1 MSQLRF
7 LCRRLEAVVGV
18 SVWLLLGIS
27 TPFETSNAAS
37 PVLFQSEVGPNK
49 GPTAPNVNVQAL
61 RELSAGFVEISRR
74 CERAVVQIRGHG
86 FTQASTE
93 TNGVLLTAQNTSGSG
108 IIMSQDG
115 YILTNA
121 HVVKSSYTL
130 RVHLISGAASDAAE
144 RADDGRVDRSLPAT
158 VVGIDSET
166 DLAVIKVSGSNLP
179 YLPFADSDELQQGQ
193 VVLALGNPLGL
204 DNSVSLGVVSAVARQ
219 FKADDPLVYIQT
231 DAPINPGNSGGPL
244 VDIEGRVVGINTF
257 IMTHSGG
264 NEGVGFAVPSNT
276 ARLVYR
282 QLKSQGRVHRS
293 QLGIVAQTVNSIIAD
308 GLDLEA
314 DRGVIVSDTEP
325 NGPAASAGI
334 KPEDVIIAL
343 DGKRIVNTG
352 QLEACVFWQMPG
364 QRVILRVRRG
374 AEQLDI
380 PVITEKESEGLQ
392 DLAISLDPLQNTVP
406 ELGVAAVDLTPEVLQ
421 LMPDL
426 RRPAGVVV
434 AARTADMP
442 YSGPLLETGDVIYE
456 VNRHVVSNLA
466 ELRRVLKSFKSG
478 DAVVLLIEHDGQ
490 LVFVPLEL
498 N

>member
-7 LCRRLEAVVGV
+7 LSQRLEAAVGV
-18 SVWLLLGIS
+18 AVWLLLGIS
-27 TPFETSNAAS
+27 TPGEASTAAA
-37 PVLFQSEVGPNK
+37 PVPLQSEAGPNE
-49 GPTAPNVNVQAL
+49 GPTDPSVNVQAL

-86 FTQASTE
+86 YTQAGTE
-93 TNGVLLTAQNTSGSG
+93 ANGVLLTAQNTSGSG
-108 IIMSQDG
+108 IIMSPDG

-121 HVVKSSYTL
+121 HVVKSSYSL
-130 RVHLISGAASDAAE
+130 RVHLISGAASDVAAQV
-144 RADDGRVDRSLPAT
+144 DDKRVDRSLTAT

-166 DLAVIKVSGSNLP
+166 DLAVIKVNGSNLP
-179 YLPFADSDELQQGQ
+179 YLPFADSDELKQGQ

-219 FKADDPLVYIQT
+219 LKADDPLVYIQT

-293 QLGIVAQTVNSIIAD
+293 QLGIVAQTINSIIAD
-308 GLDLEA
+308 GLDLEV

-343 DGKRIVNTG
+343 NGKRIVNTG
-352 QLEACVFWQMPG
+352 QLEACIFRQLPG
-364 QRVILRVRRG
+364 ERVILRVRRG
-374 AEQLDI
+374 AEQMDV
-380 PVITEKESEGLQ
+380 PVVTEEESEGLQ
-392 DLAISLDPLQNTVP
+392 DLAISLDPMKNTVP
-406 ELGVAAVDLTPEVLQ
+406 ELGIAAVDLTTEVLQ

-456 VNRHVVSNLA
+456 VNRHVVSTLA
-466 ELRRVLKSFKSG
+466 ELHSTLKSFRSG
-478 DAVVLLIEHDGQ
+478 DAVVLLIERDGQ
-490 LVFVPLEL
+490 LMFVPLEL